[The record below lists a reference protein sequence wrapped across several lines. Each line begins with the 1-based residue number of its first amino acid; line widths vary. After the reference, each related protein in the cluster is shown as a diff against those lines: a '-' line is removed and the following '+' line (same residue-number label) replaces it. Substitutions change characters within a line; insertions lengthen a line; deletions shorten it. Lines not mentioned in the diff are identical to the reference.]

1 MSTADQAEPAI
12 AWDEALGGWTVSSYE
27 TAREALLDP
36 VRFDSEGNPIAA
48 NLAGKAILVDDSPVH
63 DVFRALWTKALSPPA
78 AAAWRGELEQ
88 LAEELLA
95 PVIGRLRE
103 GAVTDLVP
111 LFESFTGKVVL
122 RLLDLDDLDEHRFK
136 RWYKLLLDSAAF
148 FIGPGDPLYD
158 ERAAAKAEVY
168 AMLEAALDERQAR
181 LRQGEE
187 LTDLIALAAPAEG
200 TRGIT
205 RTVILDNLFNMF
217 TGGADT
223 TLRWMGNAIVLLY
236 RNPRALDEI
245 RMQPTLL
252 ARALEEVMRI
262 EAVTRF
268 AIRTVRQE
276 GARLAGQSL
285 ELGDTIYLLTSRAN
299 HDPAVYPEPGKFDIH
314 RKGRPHLGFS
324 HGRHQCIG
332 MHLARVE
339 AQVLIG
345 RIVAEL
351 PCLDIVEVEYGDE
364 SVVHGPQRLLVR
376 LGSAAD

>member
-1 MSTADQAEPAI
+1 MGTTAQVEPAI
-12 AWDEALGGWTVSSYE
+12 AWDEALGGWTVSCYE
-27 TAREALLDP
+27 AVRLALLDP
-36 VRFDSEGNPIAA
+36 GRFDSEGNPIAA
-48 NLAGKAILVDDSPVH
+48 NLAGKAMLVDDSPVH
-63 DVFRALWTKALSPPA
+63 DAFRALWAKALSPPA

-88 LAEELLA
+88 LAGNLLA
-95 PVIGRLRE
+95 PITARLRE

-111 LFESFTGKVVL
+111 LFESFTGRVVL
-122 RLLDLDDLDEHRFK
+122 RLLDLDGLEERRFK

-148 FIGPGDPLYD
+148 FVGPDDPLYD

-168 AMLEAALDERQAR
+168 AMLAAALDERQAR
-181 LRQGEE
+181 LRQGEK

-205 RTVILDNLFNMF
+205 RTVILDNLFNLF

-236 RNPRALDEI
+236 RNSLALAEI
-245 RMQPTLL
+245 RLKPDLL
-252 ARALEEVMRI
+252 AQALEEVMRI

-276 GARLAGQSL
+276 GTCLAGQPL
-285 ELGDTIYLLTSRAN
+285 ALGDTIYLLTSRAN
-299 HDPAVYPEPGKFDIH
+299 HDPVVYTEPGEFDIH
-314 RKGRPHLGFS
+314 RRSRPHLGFS
-324 HGRHQCIG
+324 YGRHQCIG

-345 RIVAEL
+345 RILAEL
-351 PCLDIVEVEYGDE
+351 PCLKIVEVDYGDQT
-364 SVVHGPQRLLVR
+364 VVHGPQRLLVS
-376 LGSAAD
+376 LA

>member
-12 AWDEALGGWTVSSYE
+12 AWDEALGGW
-27 TAREALLDP
+27 
-36 VRFDSEGNPIAA
+36 
-48 NLAGKAILVDDSPVH
+48 
-63 DVFRALWTKALSPPA
+63 
-78 AAAWRGELEQ
+78 
-88 LAEELLA
+88 
-95 PVIGRLRE
+95 
-103 GAVTDLVP
+103 
-111 LFESFTGKVVL
+111 
-122 RLLDLDDLDEHRFK
+122 
-136 RWYKLLLDSAAF
+136 
-148 FIGPGDPLYD
+148 
-158 ERAAAKAEVY
+158 
-168 AMLEAALDERQAR
+168 
-181 LRQGEE
+181 
-187 LTDLIALAAPAEG
+187 
-200 TRGIT
+200 
-205 RTVILDNLFNMF
+205 TVILDNLFNMF

-285 ELGDTIYLLTSRAN
+285 ALGDTIYLLTSRAN

-339 AQVLIG
+339 VQVLIG

-351 PCLDIVEVEYGDE
+351 PCLDIVEGEYGDE

-376 LGSAAD
+376 LGSAADESLSAVE